1 MDIHNYNSKILN
13 DPVYGFISLPY
24 KILLDVIDHPY
35 FQRLRRIKQL
45 GLSHL
50 VYPGAMHTR
59 FQHSI
64 GCTHLMLQAVSTLRN
79 LGKKISEEEEKGVC
93 LAILLHDIGHSPFS
107 HTLENSIV
115 TGINH
120 EGVSKIFMQA
130 LNKEFNGQLDI
141 AISIFSNE
149 YHKYFLHELV
159 SSQLDMDRLDYLKRD
174 SFFTGVSEG
183 IIGNERIIKMF
194 DIVNDSIVIK
204 QKGIYSIEKFLV
216 ARRLMYWQVYLHK
229 TVLSAEFLLMN
240 ILKRAKEIAL
250 SRGDIFTTS
259 SLKIFLY
266 RTIDSNNL
274 KNKNILNQFANLD
287 DYEIFTNIKE
297 WINDEDL
304 VLSKLSYMLVNRKL
318 LKVKMSKE
326 TFKDEEIEILR
337 SKCIKTH
344 NLNSEEVKYFVFQ
357 TSMTNNAYDMKNDEI
372 KILYKD
378 GQLLNITEASDNYN
392 IQSLSSEV
400 KKYYLFYPT
409 ELSI

>member
-79 LGKKISEEEEKGVC
+79 LGKKISVEEEKGVC

-115 TGINH
+115 CGINH

-149 YHKYFLHELV
+149 YHKCFLHELV

-274 KNKNILNQFANLD
+274 KNINILNQFANLD

-318 LKVKMSKE
+318 LKVKMGKE
-326 TFKDEEIEILR
+326 TFNDEEIEILR

-357 TSMTNNAYDMKNDEI
+357 TSMTNNAYDTKNDEI

-400 KKYYLFYPT
+400 KKHYLFYPA

>member
-13 DPVYGFISLPY
+13 DPVYGFISLQH
-24 KILLDVIDHPY
+24 KILLDIIDHPY

-45 GLSHL
+45 GLTHL

-64 GCTHLMLQAVSTLRN
+64 GCTHLMLQAVATLRN
-79 LGKKISEEEEKGVC
+79 LGINITIEEEKGVC

-115 TGINH
+115 SGIKH
-120 EGVSKIFMQA
+120 EGVSKIFMRA
-130 LNKEFNGQLDI
+130 LNKDFAGQLDI
-141 AISIFSNE
+141 AISIFSNK
-149 YHKYFLHELV
+149 YHKRFLHKLV

-183 IIGNERIIKMF
+183 VIGNERIIKMF
-194 DIVNDSIVIK
+194 DIANDEIVIK

-240 ILKRAKEIAL
+240 ILKRAKKLAI
-250 SRGDIFTTS
+250 SRGNLFTTN

-266 RTIDSNNL
+266 ENIDSNRL
-274 KNKNILNQFANLD
+274 KDKNILNQFANLD

-297 WINDEDL
+297 WISDKDI
-304 VLSKLSYMLVNRKL
+304 VLSKLSYMLVNRNL
-318 LKVKMSKE
+318 LKVRMSKKP
-326 TFKDEEIEILR
+326 FSIKEIENLR
-337 SKCIKTH
+337 SKCIKAH
-344 NLNSEEVKYFVFQ
+344 DLNSEEVKYFVFQ
-357 TSMTNNAYDMKNDEI
+357 TSMTNNAYDTQNDEI

-378 GQLLNITEASDNYN
+378 GKLLNITEASDNYN
-392 IQSLSSEV
+392 IQALSSEV
-400 KKYYLFYPT
+400 EKNYLFYPSD
-409 ELSI
+409 LSI

>member
-337 SKCIKTH
+337 SECIKTH

>member
-1 MDIHNYNSKILN
+1 MDNHNYNSKILN
-13 DPVYGFISLPY
+13 DPVYGFISLPH

-64 GCTHLMLQAVSTLRN
+64 GCTHLMLQAVATLRN
-79 LGKKISEEEEKGVC
+79 LGINITIEEEKGVC

-115 TGINH
+115 SGIKH

-130 LNKEFNGQLDI
+130 LNKDFDGQLDI
-141 AISIFSNE
+141 AISIFSNK
-149 YHKYFLHELV
+149 YHKRFLHKLV

-183 IIGNERIIKMF
+183 VIGNERIIKMF
-194 DIVNDSIVIK
+194 DIVNDDIVIK

-240 ILKRAKEIAL
+240 ILNRAKEIAL
-250 SRGDIFTTS
+250 SRGNVFATS

-266 RTIDSNNL
+266 NNIDSKKL
-274 KNKNILNQFANLD
+274 KNDTTLMQFANLD

-297 WINDEDL
+297 WVNDEDI
-304 VLSKLSYMLVNRKL
+304 VLSKLSYMLVNRNL
-318 LKVKMSKE
+318 LKVKMRKE
-326 TFKDEEIEILR
+326 TFKIKEIESLR
-337 SKCIKTH
+337 SKCIEKY

-357 TSMTNNAYDMKNDEI
+357 TSMTNNAYDTKNDEI
-372 KILYKD
+372 KILYKS
-378 GQLLNITEASDNYN
+378 GKMVNIADASDNYN
-392 IQSLSSEV
+392 IQALSSEV
-400 KKYYLFYPT
+400 KKYYLFYPAD
-409 ELSI
+409 LKV

>member
-1 MDIHNYNSKILN
+1 MDNHNYNSKILN
-13 DPVYGFISLPY
+13 DPVYGFISLPH

-64 GCTHLMLQAVSTLRN
+64 GCTHLMLQAVATLRN
-79 LGKKISEEEEKGVC
+79 LGINITIEEEKGVC

-115 TGINH
+115 SGIKH

-130 LNKEFNGQLDI
+130 LNKDFAGQLDI
-141 AISIFSNE
+141 AISIFSNK
-149 YHKYFLHELV
+149 YHKRFLHKLV

-183 IIGNERIIKMF
+183 VIGNERIIKMF
-194 DIVNDSIVIK
+194 DIVNDDIVIK

-240 ILKRAKEIAL
+240 ILNRAKEIAL
-250 SRGDIFTTS
+250 SRGNVFATS

-266 RTIDSNNL
+266 NNIDSKKL
-274 KNKNILNQFANLD
+274 KNDTTLKQFANLD

-297 WINDEDL
+297 WVNDEDI
-304 VLSKLSYMLVNRKL
+304 VLSKLSYMLVNRNL
-318 LKVKMSKE
+318 LKVKMRKE
-326 TFKDEEIEILR
+326 TFKIKEIESLR
-337 SKCIKTH
+337 SKCIEKY

-357 TSMTNNAYDMKNDEI
+357 TSMTNNAYDTKNDEI
-372 KILYKD
+372 KILYKS
-378 GQLLNITEASDNYN
+378 GKMVNIADASDNYN
-392 IQSLSSEV
+392 IQALSSEV
-400 KKYYLFYPT
+400 KKYYLFYPAD
-409 ELSI
+409 LSK

>member
-45 GLSHL
+45 GLTHL

-79 LGKKISEEEEKGVC
+79 LGTNITIEEEKGVC

-115 TGINH
+115 SGINH
-120 EGVSKIFMQA
+120 EGVSKIFMQS

-149 YHKYFLHELV
+149 YHKCFLHELV

-183 IIGNERIIKMF
+183 VIGNERIIKMF

-229 TVLSAEFLLMN
+229 TVLSAELLLMN

-250 SRGDIFTTS
+250 SRGNIFTTT

-266 RTIDSNNL
+266 KTIDSNNL
-274 KNKNILNQFANLD
+274 KNNNILNQFANLD

-326 TFKDEEIEILR
+326 IFKAEEIEILR

-344 NLNSEEVKYFVFQ
+344 NLSSEEVKYFVFQ
-357 TSMTNNAYDMKNDEI
+357 TSMTNNAYDTKNDEI

-400 KKYYLFYPT
+400 KKHYLFYPAD
-409 ELSI
+409 LSL

>member
-45 GLSHL
+45 GLTHL

-79 LGKKISEEEEKGVC
+79 LGINITIEEEKGVC

-115 TGINH
+115 SGINH

-183 IIGNERIIKMF
+183 VIGNERIIKMF

-250 SRGDIFTTS
+250 SRGDVFTTT

-266 RTIDSNNL
+266 KTIDSNNL
-274 KNKNILNQFANLD
+274 KNNNILNQFANLD

-326 TFKDEEIEILR
+326 IFKHEEIEILR

-357 TSMTNNAYDMKNDEI
+357 TSMTNNAYDTKNDEI

-400 KKYYLFYPT
+400 KKHYLFYPAD
-409 ELSI
+409 LSL